1 MRAIPAILAGLAT
14 LGAAPAAAGAAALEP
29 LNACYRSVD
38 RTTRESVA
46 VKASGFTPGADVSV
60 AIDGVVVA
68 TDIKANELGDVSGS
82 VTAPYQ
88 GRGERAFTLSVT
100 ESERPASTASAQ
112 SHVAALNAR
121 LKPRRA
127 TPSSHLRFLGR
138 GFLDDTEIFGHYVRA
153 GKLRRTVSLGTPGG
167 SCGRLDVARRQI
179 PVRHPATGRWTLQI
193 DNQREYSP
201 RPATVFVRLSITVKR
216 VIGSP

>member
-1 MRAIPAILAGLAT
+1 
-14 LGAAPAAAGAAALEP
+14 
-29 LNACYRSVD
+29 VD

-46 VKASGFTPGADVSV
+46 VNASGFTPGADVSV
-60 AIDGVVVA
+60 AIDGVVIQTG

-82 VTAPYQ
+82 VMAPYQ
-88 GRGERAFTLSVT
+88 GRGERSFTLSVT
-100 ESERPASTASAQ
+100 ESERPQNTASAQ
-112 SHVAALNAR
+112 SRVAALNAR

-127 TPSSHLRFLGR
+127 TPSSHVHFLGR
-138 GFLDDTEIFGHYVRA
+138 GFLDDTEIFGHYLRA
-153 GKLRRTVSLGTPGG
+153 GKLRRTVSLGTSGG